1 LKALRD
7 ANLHESIYLTTTC
20 NANQVFTA
28 MVFTRMPLE
37 IWFDEYQ
44 FEVDYDIGESG
55 MKFLSVKELGLD
67 LNEIE
72 LRYGYH
78 LGHPELR
85 NEIAKQ
91 YSGMNN
97 ENVAVT
103 TGASEGNFA
112 VIGHLVGS
120 KDHLVVEHPTYPSLY
135 QVPRSLERD
144 LSLLRLTWE
153 NEFRP
158 DMDRLRKLVK
168 SNTKLI
174 TLTHPNNPTGSVIT
188 KEELK
193 EAIEIT
199 EGVGAFLMVDET
211 YRDMMFDT
219 PPPLAATLSPN
230 AISLTSMSKT
240 WGLPGIRIGWV
251 VADTSIVEAIRAVR
265 EQVTI
270 CNSSVGESI
279 ALAVLKKKDKI
290 LAVRRKSMFANFKI
304 LKEWMDNQGWLEW
317 IEPESGVVGA
327 PRLTR
332 GGSTDKLCKL
342 LVTKYRT
349 FTVPGSSMELDGHLR
364 IGFGGEHEEL
374 VKGLEQLHLALKE
387 IHR

>member
-1 LKALRD
+1 
-7 ANLHESIYLTTTC
+7 
-20 NANQVFTA
+20 

-44 FEVDYDIGESG
+44 FKVDYDIGESG
-55 MKFLSVKELGLD
+55 TKFLSLKDVGLD
-67 LNEIE
+67 LNEVE

-91 YSGMNN
+91 YRGMKGD
-97 ENVAVT
+97 NVAVT

-120 KDHLVVEHPTYPSLY
+120 KDHLIVEHPTYPSLY

-144 LSLLRLTWE
+144 LSLFRLTWE

-158 DMDRLRKLVK
+158 DMDKLRKLVK
-168 SNTKLI
+168 STTKLI

-188 KEELK
+188 ESELK
-193 EAIEIT
+193 EAIEIA
-199 EGVGAFLMVDET
+199 EEVGAYLMVDET

-219 PPPLAATLSPN
+219 PPPLAATLSHN

-240 WGLPGIRIGWV
+240 WGLPGIRIGWA
-251 VADTSIVEAIRAVR
+251 VADKPIIEAIRAVR

-270 CNSSVGESI
+270 CNSSLGEAI
-279 ALAVLKKKDKI
+279 ALAVLKKRNKI
-290 LAVRRKSMFANFKI
+290 LATRRKSMFSNFKI
-304 LKEWMDNQGWLEW
+304 LKDWMDDQKWLEW
-317 IEPESGVVGA
+317 IEPKSGVVGA
-327 PRLTR
+327 PRLVR
-332 GGSTDKLCKL
+332 RGSTDDLCKL

-349 FTVPGSSMELDGHLR
+349 FTVPGSGMELEGHLR

-374 VKGLEQLHLALKE
+374 VHGLEKLTLALRE